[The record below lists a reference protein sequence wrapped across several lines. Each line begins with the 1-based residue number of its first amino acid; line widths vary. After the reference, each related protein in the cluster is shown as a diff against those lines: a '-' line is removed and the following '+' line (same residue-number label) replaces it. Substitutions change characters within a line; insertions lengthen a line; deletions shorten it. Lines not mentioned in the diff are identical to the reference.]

1 MSEHSKASDWSLG
14 ANDKLGLALSGGGF
28 RASLFHIGVL
38 ARLAELGLLWQVQ
51 ILSTVS
57 GGSIIGAYYYLKVK
71 ELLEG
76 GRTGPDGRPVPPSP
90 QAYIDIVAEIEVD
103 FLRAVQTNIRTQ
115 TLLDPIKNGRMAFSD
130 DYSRSDRIAELYQ
143 QHFYTPLWTG
153 ADRRVLLKDLKIRPG
168 GQDVTS
174 VEAYNAANEFKIPVL
189 TLNAT
194 TLNTG
199 HAWRFTAS
207 YVGEFPRHDP
217 TLDTTVAL
225 GCFRFDG
232 ARSAP
237 DAPGAEALKKRQD
250 KLDSLTLADA
260 VAASACVPGIFTPLA
275 IHDLCWNSRGE
286 EIVVELVDGGVFDNQ
301 GVDALL
307 ELPAGQKPCTHVICS
322 DASGQIEDL
331 RAPASRAIAVAGRAQ
346 DVLMT
351 RVREE
356 VFRGLNADER
366 AANGLKAFSFCH
378 LREVAPTVDGSA
390 YPQLPGPVDR
400 TDPAKMDGHVYRL
413 SNLRTDLD
421 SFTDIEAHSLMYH
434 GYCLSDFKLASPA
447 DGLNAKPGHD
457 WAFLNIRSLIERDP
471 NKLAIHLGVGKQKLF
486 KIFRLGDPVA
496 WAYGIVAAVVAF
508 LFGWF
513 VHSLLVLIPPSLAAT
528 ALELAGLV
536 AALAWLAVKLED
548 SIPVKGLLDKIRDLR
563 RGERWYL
570 TTLPA
575 VLFGWIGSAV
585 ALAQLRLFDPRFLAA
600 GAITSAPP
608 APQAKDA
615 PPSGGTNPGV

>member
-1 MSEHSKASDWSLG
+1 MSEQSKASDWSLG
-14 ANDKLGLALSGGGF
+14 ADAKLGLALSGGGF

-38 ARLAELGLLWQVQ
+38 ARMAELGLLWQVQ

-76 GRTGPDGRPVPPSP
+76 GRTGPDGRPVQPSR

-115 TLLDPIKNGRMAFSD
+115 TLLDPIKNGRMAVSD

-153 ADRRVLLKDLKIRPG
+153 PDRRVLLKDLKIRPG
-168 GQDVTS
+168 GEEVTS

-232 ARSAP
+232 KHSAP
-237 DAPGAEALKKRQD
+237 DAPDDKTRENRQA
-250 KLDSLTLADA
+250 KLDELTLADA

-331 RAPASRAIAVAGRAQ
+331 RAPASRALAVAGRAQ

-366 AANGLKAFSFCH
+366 KANGLKAFSFFH
-378 LREVAPTVDGSA
+378 LREVAPSVAGSA

-434 GYCLSDFKLASPA
+434 AYCLSDCKLAAAS
-447 DGLNAKPGHD
+447 DDLNAKPGRD
-457 WAFLNIRSLIERDP
+457 WRFLNIISLIQNDP
-471 NKLAIHLGVGKQKLF
+471 DKLAVQLGVGKHKLF
-486 KIFRLGDPVA
+486 KIFRLNDPVA
-496 WAYGIVAAVVAF
+496 WLLGIVAAVVAF

-513 VHSLLVLIPPSLAAT
+513 VHSVLVRIPPSLAAT

-548 SIPVKGLLDKIRDLR
+548 SKAAKALLDEIRNLR

-575 VLFGWIGSAV
+575 VLFGWIGSVV
-585 ALAQLRLFDPRFLAA
+585 AIAQLRLFDPRFLAA
-600 GAITSAPP
+600 GAIPNAPP
-608 APQAKDA
+608 A